1 MRRTMLPE
9 QLDLVETSF
18 AVFYPSA
25 LEAFAI
31 HFYEQLFALDPS
43 LRARFPSDM
52 REQRLKLMTT
62 LNIAVNGLRHPIS
75 LAPILADLGRLHA
88 RLGVGGAHYQIMG
101 AALHATL
108 QQYLGARYTP
118 AIADAWTA
126 AYTAITSMMEAEL
139 AEPVIA

>member
-1 MRRTMLPE
+1 MLPE

-18 AVFYPSA
+18 AAFYPSA

-31 HFYEQLFALDPS
+31 DFYEHLFALDPS

-88 RLGVGGAHYQIMG
+88 RLGVGGAHYQTMG
-101 AALHATL
+101 AALHETL
-108 QQYLGARYTP
+108 QQHLGAQYTP
-118 AIADAWTA
+118 PIADAWTA
-126 AYTAITSMMEAEL
+126 AYMAITSMMEAEL
-139 AEPVIA
+139 AEPVTV

>member
-1 MRRTMLPE
+1 VLAE

-25 LEAFAI
+25 LEAFAAD
-31 HFYEQLFALDPS
+31 FYEQLFALDPS
-43 LRARFPSDM
+43 LRTRFPSDM

-75 LAPILADLGRLHA
+75 LAPILANLGRLHN
-88 RLGVGGAHYQIMG
+88 RMGVCGTHYQIMG
-101 AALHATL
+101 AALQATL
-108 QQYLGARYTP
+108 QQHLGTQYTP

-139 AEPVIA
+139 AETAIA